1 MTWPWV
7 SSAPVSGTM
16 SAEVGG
22 DRRAVERGV
31 RVQRGGTHRL
41 PALHRRADL
50 VLPLL
55 RGGEPGGRDLVGER
69 GEGALGVAD
78 DAGGAEALGVV
89 AVDVDRRELHVRVL
103 EQRLRRG
110 REVGQ
115 PRPDGEHEVGLAD
128 QVVVDRGALQTDPA
142 DLPPRPLLHRALA
155 GHGLQHG
162 NAGRAGEGLQLR
174 GGVGV
179 DDAAT
184 GDDDRLAARAA
195 SSRATA
201 CDLVGVGD
209 RAADHPVALGE
220 ELGREVERV
229 ALDVL
234 GQRQH
239 HGAGVHRVGQH
250 AHRVRQR
257 GEQLLGPVDAVEEPR
272 DRPERVVDRGVG
284 LDRVLQ
290 LLQHRALPAGGVG
303 VAGQQQHGQPV
314 HRRQPG
320 RGDQVQRT
328 RTDRGGDREGGAPA
342 VRLRVADRQVGQRL
356 LVAALHE
363 RHQVAELVQRLAH
376 PGHVAVAED
385 AQSGGDQP
393 AALAVGDGVLPG
405 QVGDHG
411 LGDGQA
417 GPSCPN
423 GCCS

>member
-1 MTWPWV
+1 MQENPNSRWANRPSVASHTFCTSPGGPPAAATIVSPARACSCIRPMTWPWV

-16 SAEVGG
+16 SREVGG

-31 RVQRGGTHRL
+31 RVQRRGPHRL

-115 PRPDGEHEVGLAD
+115 PRADGEHEVGLAD

-142 DLPPRPLLHRALA
+142 DLPPGPLLHRALA
-155 GHGLQHG
+155 GHGLQHRD
-162 NAGRAGEGLQLR
+162 AGRAGEGLQLG

-209 RAADHPVALGE
+209 RAGGSPSRA
-220 ELGREVERV
+220 RR
-229 ALDVL
+229 
-234 GQRQH
+234 RT
-239 HGAGVHRVGQH
+239 
-250 AHRVRQR
+250 
-257 GEQLLGPVDAVEEPR
+257 
-272 DRPERVVDRGVG
+272 RPGSRT
-284 LDRVLQ
+284 
-290 LLQHRALPAGGVG
+290 
-303 VAGQQQHGQPV
+303 
-314 HRRQPG
+314 
-320 RGDQVQRT
+320 RGDWTSWGSDSTTAPVSTGSVST
-328 RTDRGGDREGGAPA
+328 RIACGSAVSSCSGRLMRSKNREIGRNASFT
-342 VRLRVADRQVGQRL
+342 VAS
-356 LVAALHE
+356 A
-363 RHQVAELVQRLAH
+363 
-376 PGHVAVAED
+376 
-385 AQSGGDQP
+385 ST
-393 AALAVGDGVLPG
+393 
-405 QVGDHG
+405 
-411 LGDGQA
+411 
-417 GPSCPN
+417 
-423 GCCS
+423 GCCSCCSTGPCRRVA